1 MESYYSWLILGVI
14 LLVIEITTGT
24 FYLLGFGFAALLTA
38 LLNYI
43 FKLDLTHSLI
53 IFTIFSPI
61 LIKIFIITIKDK
73 NKDKKQENY
82 GQSND
87 IHLNKVGI
95 IIKEKQTT
103 EDYAEISF
111 ETSVMG
117 SRNWF
122 VLSKEELKIGDK
134 AKIIS
139 VDGNILVVEKV

>member
-1 MESYYSWLILGVI
+1 MESYYNWLILGVI

-38 LLNYI
+38 LFNYI

-61 LIKIFIITIKDK
+61 LIKIFIITI
-73 NKDKKQENY
+73 KDKKQENY